1 MITKGHAITFVI
13 VLVAVV
19 VAVVVA
25 IPQFNKIK
33 AKV

>member
-13 VLVAVV
+13 VVMAVV

-25 IPQFNKIK
+25 IPQLDKLK
-33 AKV
+33 KK